1 MLLMNH
7 ACVKLDHFG
16 WCLQQKNL
24 TEKNTEYLD
33 RIEKQ
38 NLELSSMSSK
48 LREALSIQ
56 AALNDEVNEKTE
68 EICRLHSV
76 KSRLV
81 HMWNKHVYY
90 YF

>member
-1 MLLMNH
+1 
-7 ACVKLDHFG
+7 
-16 WCLQQKNL
+16 
-24 TEKNTEYLD
+24 
-33 RIEKQ
+33 
-38 NLELSSMSSK
+38 MSSK